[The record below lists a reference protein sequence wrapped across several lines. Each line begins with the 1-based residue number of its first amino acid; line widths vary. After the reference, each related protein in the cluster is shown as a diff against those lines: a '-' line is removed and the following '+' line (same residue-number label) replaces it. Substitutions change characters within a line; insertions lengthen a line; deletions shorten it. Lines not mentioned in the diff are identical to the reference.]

1 MREERYIFVAHNCNK
16 MDKIGEARKVTFI
29 GLAVNILLTSGKFVA
44 GVIGNSSAMVA
55 DAVHSLS
62 DSVTDIIVLV
72 FVSLSGRK
80 YDKRHPYGHG
90 KFETFASLLVAMA
103 LAAVGIGLLIDG
115 VERICL
121 VLKGGE
127 LEGPHMIALWAAV
140 ISILVKEVLYR
151 YTVAVGRRI
160 SSSVVIANAW
170 HHRSDA
176 FSSVATALGIGGAI
190 FLGESWRVLDPLVG
204 VVVSLFIVKVA
215 VDIALPVI
223 RELLETSL
231 PQQVEEEIVSV
242 IMSDPAIINVHK
254 LRTRKVGDSYAID
267 LHIVLGRDISF
278 VEAHDIATRTERRLY
293 ERYGDNTYITL
304 HMEPSRE

>member
-1 MREERYIFVAHNCNK
+1 MEKVK
-16 MDKIGEARKVTFI
+16 EARKVTFI

-44 GVIGNSSAMVA
+44 GAVGNSSAMIA

-62 DSVTDIIVLV
+62 DSVTDIIVLA
-72 FVSLSGRK
+72 FVSVSGRK

-115 VERICL
+115 TDRIVH

-127 LEGPHMIALWAAV
+127 LEAPRMIALWAAL
-140 ISILVKEVLYR
+140 ISIAVKEVLYR
-151 YTVAVGRRI
+151 YTVAIGRRI

-176 FSSVATALGIGGAI
+176 FSSVATAIGIGGAI
-190 FLGESWRVLDPLVG
+190 FLGDSWRVLDP
-204 VVVSLFIVKVA
+204 VVCVIVSLFIVKVA

-231 PQQVEEEIVSV
+231 SQHIEDEIVEV
-242 IMSDPAIINVHK
+242 IMSDPSVMNVHK

-267 LHIVLGRDISF
+267 LHIVLSRNISF
-278 VEAHDIATRTERRLY
+278 VEAHDIATRTEQRLY
-293 ERYGDNTYITL
+293 ERYGNNTYITL